1 MTMPRPISKAG
12 TAVATAPRPLPVR
25 LTVNGEASDVLVS
38 PRTQLAEMLR
48 DQLNLTATHL
58 ACEQGVCGACTVMVD
73 GRPVRSCLTFAAD
86 CDGATVE
93 TLEGWK
99 GDRWMDRLRA
109 AFTRNHALQCG
120 FCTPGMLATARDLVV
135 RLDTADETRI
145 RNELSG
151 NLCRC
156 TGYMGI
162 VASIRE
168 VIEERNAEANAPVAA
183 TAAIPQPQ
191 RAGFA
196 PFEPKV
202 ETEVVKTAAVKG
214 RTGFEDGWTVVSR
227 NVTLSHPV
235 EAVWAHFRD
244 LPAVARCLPGAE
256 LTEIDGDT
264 FSGHVGVRFGPI
276 AARFEGE
283 GRFTVEEPSRKGQVT
298 GRGKDRGGQ
307 SNVEGQLGFAVTE
320 GAAAGTSEVDVS
332 FRFRIEGRLGQF
344 NRPELVNG
352 LVDYILGEFVAN
364 CDAVLSGGEVRS
376 SKGVSFVAVL
386 RAVLAGFFRRS

>member
-1 MTMPRPISKAG
+1 MTTPRPIAKA
-12 TAVATAPRPLPVR
+12 ATAPRLLPVR
-25 LTVNGEASDVLVS
+25 LTVNGEVSDVLVS
-38 PRTQLAEMLR
+38 PRTQLAEILR
-48 DQLNLTATHL
+48 DHLNLTATHL
-58 ACEQGVCGACTVMVD
+58 ACEQGVCGACTVFVD

-86 CDGATVE
+86 CEGAAVE

-99 GDRWMDRLRA
+99 EDKWMDRLRA

-168 VIEERNAEANAPVAA
+168 VIEQRNAEANAPAVAA
-183 TAAIPQPQ
+183 IAHPQPE
-191 RAGFA
+191 RAGFTA
-196 PFEPKV
+196 FEPRAEAEIV
-202 ETEVVKTAAVKG
+202 AAAAPKG
-214 RTGFEDGWTVVSR
+214 QTRSEGGWTVVRR
-227 NVTLSHPV
+227 NVTLAHPI
-235 EAVWAHFRD
+235 EAVWAHFKN
-244 LPAVARCLPGAE
+244 LSAVATCLPGAE
-256 LTEIDGDT
+256 LTEIEGDR
-264 FSGHVGVRFGPI
+264 FAGHVGVRFGPI

-283 GRFTVEEPSRKGQVT
+283 GQFTIEEPRHKGLVT
-298 GRGKDRGGQ
+298 GRGKDRAGQ

-320 GAAAGTSEVDVS
+320 GNPTGASDVDVS
-332 FRFRIEGRLGQF
+332 FRFKIEGRLGQF

-364 CDAVLSGGEVRS
+364 CNAVLAGGTVRN
-376 SKGVSFVAVL
+376 SKGVSLLALL
-386 RAVLAGFFRRS
+386 RAVLVGFFRRS